1 MKTSLKSRLFL
12 ITYGIILM
20 FIAGLIVL
28 NNTFLESYYTTSRKT
43 SLILAF
49 DQVAQVDLT
58 EDSDTLATELSA
70 IENQYN
76 IRIQVLQQNPNP
88 IPIPPI
94 TELSAYLTRL
104 YGDQFSIRWNEIK
117 QILMTFEDMASGNTP
132 DNVDVVTV
140 GNDSGYLAYLSP
152 LAAGPGEDIS
162 DDQPTVLAL
171 CVAKEQETGLYVYYI
186 LTITIQSISDSIQ
199 IFNTFTLIIG
209 LVFMILSG
217 ALTYFYSYRFTNP
230 ILQMTQVTKELANL
244 HFDTRVDIKTQDELG
259 DLGNSI
265 NKMSDQLEISIKDLQ
280 SANEKLAA
288 DIELKTNIDT
298 MRKEFIANAS
308 HELKTPISLIIG
320 YSEAMR
326 LPGLKPEEVHE
337 YLDIIDDE
345 ANKMNKLVMNLLKIS
360 QLESGFQQLA
370 LEDFSIRDLVEETTR
385 LFALK
390 ITEKGAILQTDVEDV
405 FIHSDYDSLQTVLTN
420 FLSNALNHVEGE
432 RNIRIQSTRREEG
445 TIRITIF
452 NSGKHIPDDSL
463 SRIWESFY
471 KVDKARTRAY
481 GGQGLGLS
489 IVRSSL
495 ENLGC
500 RYGVNNVENGVEFF
514 FEVEPISSKKSES

>member
-1 MKTSLKSRLFL
+1 
-12 ITYGIILM
+12 M

-28 NNTFLESYYTTSRKT
+28 NNTFLESYYTTSRET
-43 SLILAF
+43 SLMLAF
-49 DQVAQVDLT
+49 DQVADVDLT
-58 EDSDTLATELSA
+58 EDSDTLANELLA
-70 IENQYN
+70 IENSYN
-76 IRIQVLQQNPNP
+76 LRIQVLQQNPFP
-88 IPIPPI
+88 DTTPPI
-94 TELSAYLTRL
+94 SDLSPYLTRL
-104 YGDQFSIRWNEIK
+104 YGDQFSIRWNQINEI
-117 QILMTFEDMASGNTP
+117 IGTFDEVSSGTAS
-132 DNVDVVTV
+132 DSIEVVTV
-140 GNDSGYLAYLSP
+140 ASDPSYVAYMAP
-152 LAAGPGEDIS
+152 LAAGPGGENAED
-162 DDQPTVLAL
+162 QATVLAL
-171 CVAKEQETGLYVYYI
+171 CVAKEQDTGLYVFYI
-186 LTITIQSISDSIQ
+186 MTVTIQSISDSIQ

-209 LVFMILSG
+209 MVFMILSG
-217 ALTYFYSYRFTNP
+217 VLTYFYSYRFTNP

-244 HFDTRVDIKTQDELG
+244 NFDTRVDIQTQDELG

-326 LPGLKPEEVHE
+326 LPGLKPEDVHE

-345 ANKMNKLVMNLLKIS
+345 ANKMDKLVMNLLKIS
-360 QLESGFQQLA
+360 QLESGFQQLT
-370 LEDFSIRDLVEETTR
+370 LEDFSLRDLVEETSK
-385 LFALK
+385 LFGLK
-390 ITEKGAILQTDVEDV
+390 ITEKEATLQTDVEDV

-432 RNIRIQSTRREEG
+432 RLIRIQSVRREDG
-445 TIRITIF
+445 AIRITVF

-489 IVRSSL
+489 IVRSTL

-500 RYGVNNVENGVEFF
+500 RYGVLNVEHGVEFF
-514 FEVEPISSKKSES
+514 FEVVPNLINKSESR